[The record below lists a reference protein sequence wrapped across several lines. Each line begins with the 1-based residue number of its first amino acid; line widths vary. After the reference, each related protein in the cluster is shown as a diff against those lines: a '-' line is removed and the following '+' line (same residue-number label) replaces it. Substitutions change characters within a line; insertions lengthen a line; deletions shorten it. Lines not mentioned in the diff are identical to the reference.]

1 MRKAILAVL
10 LLFALAQA
18 QDIAIGEQG
27 VTVGI
32 PLDTK
37 LIDVGFR
44 NYRMLNVSTVNRTNH
59 LLLRWSKPALVNKAV
74 ARYEVRY
81 GFSKCFITAKDFG
94 LVSLDSSLALLR
106 NNCMNFVS
114 PVDVQDET
122 NYLLKVSGFDI
133 VFQVLAVNASGDIVA
148 ISQIRYVRQKR

>member
-18 QDIAIGEQG
+18 QDVAVGEHG

-44 NYRMLNVSTVNRTNH
+44 NYRAFNVSTVNRTNH
-59 LLLRWSKPALVNKAV
+59 LLLRWSKPTSKPVKS
-74 ARYEVRY
+74 YEVRY
-81 GFSKCFITAKDFG
+81 GFPKCRITDRDFG
-94 LVSLDSSLALLR
+94 LVSFDSLMVR
-106 NNCMNFVS
+106 NECLNFVS
-114 PVDVQDET
+114 PVDVKEET
-122 NYLLKVSGFDI
+122 SYLLKVSGFDI
-133 VFQVLAVNASGDIVA
+133 VFQVLALDSNGDISA

>member
-18 QDIAIGEQG
+18 QDVAVGEQG

-44 NYRMLNVSTVNRTNH
+44 NYRAFNVSTVNRTNH
-59 LLLRWSKPALVNKAV
+59 LLLRWSGPQSKAV
-74 ARYEVRY
+74 KSYEVRY
-81 GFSKCFITAKDFG
+81 GFPKCRITNRDFG
-94 LVSLDSSLALLR
+94 LVSFDSLMVR
-106 NNCMNFVS
+106 NDCLNFVS
-114 PVDVQDET
+114 PVDVQEET
-122 NYLLKVSGFDI
+122 TYLLKVSGFDI
-133 VFQVLAVNASGDIVA
+133 VFQVLALDGNGEIAA

>member
-1 MRKAILAVL
+1 MRNAILAVL
-10 LLFALAQA
+10 LLFALAHA
-18 QDIAIGEQG
+18 QDVAVGEQG

-59 LLLRWSKPALVNKAV
+59 LLLRWSKPAGKQVNS
-74 ARYEVRY
+74 YEVRY
-81 GFSKCFITAKDFG
+81 GFPKCRITNKDFG
-94 LVSLDSSLALLR
+94 LVSFDSLMVR
-106 NNCMNFVS
+106 NECLNFVS
-114 PVDVQDET
+114 PVDVQDDM

-133 VFQVLAVNASGDIVA
+133 VFQVLALDINGDIAA

>member
-1 MRKAILAVL
+1 MRNVLLAVL
-10 LLFALAQA
+10 LLFSCAFA
-18 QDIAIGEQG
+18 QDVAVGEQG

-44 NYRMLNVSTVNRTNH
+44 NYRMLNVSTVNKTNH
-59 LLLRWSKPALVNKAV
+59 LLLRWSKPALVNKTV

-81 GFSKCFITAKDFG
+81 GFPKCFITAKDFG

-114 PVDVQDET
+114 PVEVQEET
-122 NYLLKVSGFDI
+122 SYLLRVSGFDI
-133 VFQVLAVNASGDIVA
+133 VFQVIAMNSDGGIVA

>member
-1 MRKAILAVL
+1 MRNALLAVL
-10 LLFALAQA
+10 LLFAIAHA
-18 QDIAIGEQG
+18 QDVAVGEQG

-37 LIDVGFR
+37 LIEVGFR

-81 GFSKCFITAKDFG
+81 GFPKCFITAKDLG

-114 PVDVQDET
+114 PVDVQDDLS
-122 NYLLKVSGFDI
+122 YLLKVNGFDI
-133 VFQVLAVNASGDIVA
+133 VFQVLALNEDNNIVA